1 MKEHDLLQTI
11 KREGKFGGVGDG
23 SEMSRG
29 GEKSGFGKRKK
40 TMGSKMSR
48 AGEGENL
55 SFFPFDWN
63 ARIQRGRRCRGKG
76 QVNTL
81 GSRSGGG

>member
-29 GEKSGFGKRKK
+29 GEKKWVREKEKDNGIEDVSG
-40 TMGSKMSR
+40 
-48 AGEGENL
+48 
-55 SFFPFDWN
+55 
-63 ARIQRGRRCRGKG
+63 RGRRESFF
-76 QVNTL
+76 L
-81 GSRSGGG
+81 SF

>member
-1 MKEHDLLQTI
+1 
-11 KREGKFGGVGDG
+11 
-23 SEMSRG
+23 
-29 GEKSGFGKRKK
+29 
-40 TMGSKMSR
+40 MGSKMSR